1 MLEKMIFG
9 RFIPGDSFIHR
20 LDARAKLIFVFL
32 FIAVVFIANNWITY
46 GILVAFTFLII
57 RMSRIRLY
65 FLINGL
71 KPVVILIIFTFLL
84 HLFFTREGAIIFEW
98 KFVKIYE
105 EGLRQGIFISIRFFV
120 LVILTSILTLTTTPI
135 SITDALETLLNPLKK
150 WKLPV
155 HELALMM
162 SISLR
167 FIPTLMD
174 ETDKIM
180 KAQMAR
186 GSDMTTGSM
195 KERMNA
201 IVPLLIPLFVSAFK
215 RAEDLATA
223 MEVRGYKGGE
233 GRTRYRKLE
242 WATKDTVII
251 VTLLILAIVLVYF
264 RSVMEVYDMRLRAI
278 ISYDGNAFSGYQVQ
292 PGKRTVQLEL
302 ERVLQIMHK
311 GTIVKVVASG
321 RTDAGVHATG
331 QVIHFDSPLTLPMDR
346 WRTAL
351 NVQLP
356 GDIRVLSVEQVQDD
370 FHARYDAIGKT
381 YRYIWSLNE
390 VHSPFERNYS
400 VHVERYKPNI
410 DWMKEAS
417 VHLLG
422 THDFSSFCAV

>member
-9 RFIPGDSFIHR
+9 RYIPGDSFIHR

-32 FIAVVFIANNWITY
+32 FIAIVFIANSWITY
-46 GILVAFTFLII
+46 GILFVFTFLII
-57 RMSRIRLY
+57 RMSKIRLY

-71 KPVVILIIFTFLL
+71 KPVVLLIIFTFLL
-84 HLFFTREGAIIFEW
+84 HLIFTREGSVIFEW
-98 KFVKIYE
+98 KFIKIYE

-135 SITDALETLLNPLKK
+135 SITDALEALLNPLKK
-150 WKLPV
+150 WRLPV

-186 GSDMTTGSM
+186 GSDMTSGSL

-242 WATKDTVII
+242 WATRDTVI
-251 VTLLILAIVLVYF
+251 LLSLVVLAIILLYF
-264 RSVMEVYDMRLRAI
+264 R
-278 ISYDGNAFSGYQVQ
+278 Q
-292 PGKRTVQLEL
+292 
-302 ERVLQIMHK
+302 
-311 GTIVKVVASG
+311 
-321 RTDAGVHATG
+321 
-331 QVIHFDSPLTLPMDR
+331 
-346 WRTAL
+346 
-351 NVQLP
+351 
-356 GDIRVLSVEQVQDD
+356 
-370 FHARYDAIGKT
+370 
-381 YRYIWSLNE
+381 
-390 VHSPFERNYS
+390 
-400 VHVERYKPNI
+400 
-410 DWMKEAS
+410 
-417 VHLLG
+417 
-422 THDFSSFCAV
+422 